1 MSSAPGNSELAV
13 GSLLLASPALLDP
26 NFVYTVVLLLDVND
40 EGALGV
46 VLNRPSA
53 LPVSEVLGDWGDV
66 VDEPEVLFQGGP
78 VSTDGALA
86 VALAADDG
94 EGAAGFRPL
103 WGRLGLLD
111 LDTPRELVEG
121 TVDRL
126 RIFAGYAG
134 WGAGQLQAEVEEG
147 SWYVVPGEVEDVFG
161 GQGPDLRRRV
171 LRRQPGDLALQATR
185 PADPELN

>member
-1 MSSAPGNSELAV
+1 MSSTPGTAEIAV
-13 GSLLLASPALLDP
+13 GSLLLATPGLLDP
-26 NFVYTVVLLLDVND
+26 NFVDTVVLLLDVND

-53 LPVSEVLGDWGDV
+53 LPVSEVLGEWGDV

-86 VALAADDG
+86 VALAVPGG
-94 EGAAGFRPL
+94 EAAAGFRPL

-134 WGAGQLQAEVEEG
+134 WGAGQLQAEVAEG
-147 SWYVVPGEVEDVFG
+147 SWYVVPGEVDDVFG

-171 LRRQPGDLALQATR
+171 LRRQPGDLALHATR